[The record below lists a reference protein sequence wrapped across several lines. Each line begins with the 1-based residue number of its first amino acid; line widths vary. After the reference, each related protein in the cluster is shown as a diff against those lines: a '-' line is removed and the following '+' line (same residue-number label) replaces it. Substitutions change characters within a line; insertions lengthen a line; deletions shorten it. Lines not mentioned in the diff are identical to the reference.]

1 MTFKFFLPFKLGR
14 AAQYDQTIFP
24 FMRVTNDNPLGIASL
39 ALECTLDEILK
50 IREMVADKKTFQE
63 LVVDAKSSYDE

>member
-1 MTFKFFLPFKLGR
+1 
-14 AAQYDQTIFP
+14 
-24 FMRVTNDNPLGIASL
+24 MRVTNDNPLGIASL